1 MNGSESAEESSR
13 FTTPLLNSAAVSRDG
28 SSLHHSSTAAAHTPT
43 EEDVRWN
50 LSSQLNISSKNT
62 AFLEAAYDASSDQNS
77 NVNEMDLPRQI
88 SVDAGAAN
96 NSPWKTDEVQYH
108 NRSQLPPSSAA
119 AVSAM
124 AKRPGSAPPTVL
136 RTKIELQHAYVHS
149 KGQSESSDHTNCSQ
163 PAKDQWGWFEDV
175 HEGETDGDDIDD
187 SRHSTL
193 GELSQSVHTVMDNK
207 GKMLSWKKDDP
218 MAVTAPTYVL
228 EESKSSQTL
237 WKHTAGNRPPQPVEE
252 RAFFEKLWAQ
262 NFERSQVD
270 YQIPPDV
277 LVAPTSF
284 SLNPFADGNNFDT
297 NSYAGQQDTVAHS
310 ETDTVGSIV
319 TQADRIGF
327 YGGNSTKARN
337 VDDFGPYDHHHTTV
351 NKKVKEDGTDDEL
364 TVVVRG
370 DNVFGTTV
378 SKSFSK
384 TDEKKG
390 KKVVTVSISV
400 ASYRVVQS
408 KKHGKYAQFLVIYC
422 EGTFRDTVGVWKRY
436 SDFEKLSNLVSKGHE
451 SCTSAFAGINPLAIT
466 EDLHDHEVLP
476 NAVTSWKLLKK
487 RQRWFRCLDAGYLS
501 LKAFLLERFLH
512 DILFESTT
520 PDILRDFAQQTRD

>member
-1 MNGSESAEESSR
+1 MSRTSINGSESEGSS
-13 FTTPLLNSAAVSRDG
+13 TTPLISLAAASRG
-28 SSLHHSSTAAAHTPT
+28 SSSRRHATTAASTPT
-43 EEDVRWN
+43 EEDVRSN
-50 LSSQLNISSKNT
+50 LSSQLNISPRKT
-62 AFLEAAYDASSDQNS
+62 AGVEAAHEASSNQNS
-77 NVNEMDLPRQI
+77 NVKVEIPRQI

-96 NSPWKTDEVQYH
+96 EVQSLKH
-108 NRSQLPPSSAA
+108 RSSLPPSSAA
-119 AVSAM
+119 AVAAI
-124 AKRPGSAPPTVL
+124 AKRPVSVSAPPSVL
-136 RTKIELQHAYVHS
+136 LR
-149 KGQSESSDHTNCSQ
+149 SSDHSCSQ

-175 HEGETDGDDIDD
+175 HEGETDGDDLND
-187 SRHSTL
+187 SMHSTL
-193 GELSQSVHTVMDNK
+193 GELSVHSVMDNK
-207 GKMLSWKKDDP
+207 GKMLSSKKDDP

-228 EESKSSQTL
+228 EESKSSQKL

-284 SLNPFADGNNFDT
+284 SLNPFADGNDFDT

-310 ETDTVGSIV
+310 EGDAVSSVV

-327 YGGNSTKARN
+327 YGGNSTKAKN
-337 VDDFGPYDHHHTTV
+337 VDDFGPYDHHHTFV

-364 TVVVRG
+364 TVVVKG

-384 TDEKKG
+384 PDEKKG
-390 KKVVTVSISV
+390 RNVVTVSISV

-436 SDFEKLSNLVSKGHE
+436 SDFEKLSNLVSRGHE

-520 PDILRDFAQQTRD
+520 PDILRDFAQREEVRDKV